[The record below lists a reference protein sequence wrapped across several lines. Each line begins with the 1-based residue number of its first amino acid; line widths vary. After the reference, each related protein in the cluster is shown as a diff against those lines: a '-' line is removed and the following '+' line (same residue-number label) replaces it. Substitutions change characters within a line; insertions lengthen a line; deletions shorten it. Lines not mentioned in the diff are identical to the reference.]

1 MEGNYVPND
10 INTEKAILG
19 LVILHNDLANKL
31 IERITSND
39 FYDLRNETI
48 FRAIKNL
55 NIENKPIDLTTLKDK
70 LESMGS
76 LDEVGGEEY
85 IATLVGGNYYKS
97 NFDAYIVL

>member
-85 IATLVGGNYYKS
+85 IATLVGGNYYKLS
-97 NFDAYIVL
+97 LIHI